1 MIKISEDFCNTT
13 THVIIGKGSVSSLS
27 EIIGDKKVALYYS
40 RKLNVDKIK
49 QSLKSYYEFPMEDG
63 EEVKDILYSLKL
75 VRELFEKGFDRGD
88 YVIAVGGGTVTD
100 VVGFIASIYMRGL
113 NLINIP
119 TTLLGM
125 VDAAIG
131 GKTGV
136 NFENVKNV
144 LGTFYQPSFIIS
156 DIDFL
161 ETLPLEEIKKGMAE
175 VIKYGLVLDK
185 ELYNYLAMHKDE
197 IYRKKPEALETVVYK
212 SALNKLAV
220 VKEDERETK
229 GIRIVLNFGHTI
241 GHAIEAGSNFRI
253 SHGYAIAVGMVCE
266 AKIAEEMGYA
276 EEGVVEDTTWILSH
290 YELPITVDSLKE
302 NIDLRI
308 ALEALTKDK
317 KVRGDK
323 VLMPFPTRIGDWKRI
338 EVPVETL
345 KGFAEQCLK

>member
-1 MIKISEDFCNTT
+1 MIKLTEEFCNTT
-13 THVIIGKGSVSSLS
+13 TEVVIGEGALSRLS
-27 EIIGDKKVALYYS
+27 EIDKKVAVFYS
-40 RKLNVDKIK
+40 KKLSIDEVKK
-49 QSLKSYYEFPMEDG
+49 YLKNYYEFPMEDG
-63 EEVKDILYSLKL
+63 EEAKDIQYALKL
-75 VRELFEKGFDRGD
+75 VKELFEKGFDRGD
-88 YVIAVGGGTVTD
+88 YVVAVGGGTVTD

-113 NLINIP
+113 NLVNVP

-144 LGTFYQPSFIIS
+144 LGTFYQPSLVIA
-156 DIDFL
+156 DLNFL
-161 ETLPLEEIKKGMAE
+161 KTLPLEEIKKGIAE

-185 ELYNYLAMHKDE
+185 GLYDFLAMHKEDV
-197 IYRKKPEALETVVYK
+197 YSKNMDVLETIVYR
-212 SALNKLAV
+212 SVSNKLAV

-241 GHAIEAGSNFRI
+241 GHAIEAGSNFKVP
-253 SHGYAIAVGMVCE
+253 HGYAISVGMVCE

-290 YELPITVDSLKE
+290 YELPLTVDDLKE
-302 NIDLRI
+302 EIDVKKAI
-308 ALEALTKDK
+308 EAIEKDK
-317 KVRGDK
+317 KVRGGV
-323 VLMPFPTRIGDWKRI
+323 VLMPFPTRIGDWKRV
-338 EVPVETL
+338 EVPLETL